1 MARLLVFAPDALIR
15 FRGGRIVIHTTAS
28 PAPAFVGEQPM
39 MVGWLCQFA
48 QPFDVDAALARLSP
62 NDRAAIVPVLEH
74 LTAAGTLVAA
84 ETVADGGDA
93 AVALERSR
101 QHLRYLARSA
111 YELSADINAF
121 GTVAETELSARTG
134 IGVERRLLAL
144 ATAVDGL
151 RGELA
156 ALRDGYVGGQLARL
170 GVAAGARDLNLH
182 VGCGPGHLPGW
193 INIDIAPA
201 PLSLNVRWGL
211 PFADGSVR
219 FVFVSHL
226 LEHLFFPVDAG
237 EFVAEVARVLA
248 PGGVVRIVVPDVA
261 ACIEAYRSND
271 AAFFASRRE
280 TWPWWPENPTRLED
294 FLAYAGA
301 GPEPGWLFEA
311 HKFGYDAETLSR
323 LMTDHGLSAP
333 TVSSYQGSAH
343 PELRV
348 DDISAVAKATYGD
361 GRYYS
366 LFMEATR

>member
-1 MARLLVFAPDALIR
+1 MARHLVFAPDALIR

-28 PAPAFVGEQPM
+28 PLPAFVGEQPM

-48 QPFDVDAALARLSP
+48 RPTDVDAALARLSP
-62 NDRAAIVPVLEH
+62 NDRAAISAVLDH

-84 ETVADGGDA
+84 EEAGAAGDA
-93 AVALERSR
+93 ALALERSR

-121 GTVAETELSARTG
+121 GTAAEMALAEATG

-156 ALRDGYVGGQLARL
+156 ALREDYVGRQLAKL
-170 GVAAGARDLNLH
+170 GVAPAARDLKLH
-182 VGCGPGHLPGW
+182 IGCGPGHLSGW

-226 LEHLFFPVDAG
+226 LEHLFYPVDAG
-237 EFVAEVARVLA
+237 EFVAEIARVLA

-261 ACIEAYRSND
+261 ACIEAYQRKD

-311 HKFGYDAETLSR
+311 HKFGYDAETLAK
-323 LMTDHGLSAP
+323 LLTDHGLKSPAP
-333 TVSSYQGSAH
+333 STYQGSAH

-348 DDISAVAKATYGD
+348 DEISAVAKATYGD

-366 LFMEATR
+366 LFMEAIR